1 MRFVAKSGNIG
12 VEPFQQGLETT
23 VAKNYNPCE
32 KSIDSGEPSAKELDS
47 VFKCVV
53 NYAVNQSPLT
63 PSLHAY
69 ARALQVDAACQA
81 AVRTALRSSMVNK
94 LAEYDD

>member
-1 MRFVAKSGNIG
+1 M
-12 VEPFQQGLETT
+12 ETT
-23 VAKNYNPCE
+23 VAKTYNPCE
-32 KSIDSGEPSAKELDS
+32 KSRDSGEPSAKELDS

-53 NYAVNQSPLT
+53 NYAVNQCPLT